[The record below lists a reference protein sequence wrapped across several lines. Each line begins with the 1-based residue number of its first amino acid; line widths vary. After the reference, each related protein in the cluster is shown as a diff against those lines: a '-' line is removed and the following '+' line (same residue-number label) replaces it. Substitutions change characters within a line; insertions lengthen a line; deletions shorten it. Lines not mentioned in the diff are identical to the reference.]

1 MQKRNNSDLS
11 AQVFK
16 SPSLFMACGFGVG
29 LISQGPG
36 TWGTLIALPIHHSLS
51 SLLVVKG
58 LLVFWVLMFFFG
70 IAVCRSAEKI
80 LGQSDH
86 SSIVIDEFVAYGL
99 LLVFIPNN
107 FYLHTVAFVLF
118 RIFDIFKPLGIR
130 YIDQSVKGGL
140 GVMLDDLFA
149 AGYALCVLMLLL
161 TFVNFPL

>member
-1 MQKRNNSDLS
+1 
-11 AQVFK
+11 
-16 SPSLFMACGFGVG
+16 
-29 LISQGPG
+29 
-36 TWGTLIALPIHHSLS
+36 
-51 SLLVVKG
+51 
-58 LLVFWVLMFFFG
+58 MFFLG

>member
-1 MQKRNNSDLS
+1 
-11 AQVFK
+11 
-16 SPSLFMACGFGVG
+16 
-29 LISQGPG
+29 
-36 TWGTLIALPIHHSLS
+36 
-51 SLLVVKG
+51 LLVVKG
-58 LLVFWVLMFFFG
+58 LLVFWVLMFFLG

-107 FYLHTVAFVLF
+107 LYLHTVAFVLF

-149 AGYALCVLMLLL
+149 AGYALCVLMILL